1 MPQMAPILWLPLSS
15 VILMA
20 LILLMMN
27 LYFFNKLPSK
37 SKSSNLLNHTSLHW
51 PW

>member
-1 MPQMAPILWLPLSS
+1 MPQMAPILWLPLFSI
-15 VILMA
+15 ILMV

-37 SKSSNLLNHTSLHW
+37 IHASNLSTHNPLHW